1 MFSLTAF
8 SQAATDSIPTKCFPV
23 PVVKLIIKD
32 LLKGDSAQA
41 ELKSVEKQLVL
52 TEKKVSLK
60 DSVISDMKLKEI
72 NYINIIDN
80 QNKKYEVLEGYSKR
94 IERQLKIAKV
104 KNKFTTF
111 ISTGVIGVLAF
122 FLITK

>member
-111 ISTGVIGVLAF
+111 ISTGVIGVLVF